1 MKYDFRSTMYN
12 LPSDLNLKN
21 YFVPTL
27 TNEVSCLLKSYIV
40 NRTS

>member
-1 MKYDFRSTMYN
+1 MYD
-12 LPSDLNLKN
+12 LPSNLNLKN

-27 TNEVSCLLKSYIV
+27 TNEASCLIKSYIV